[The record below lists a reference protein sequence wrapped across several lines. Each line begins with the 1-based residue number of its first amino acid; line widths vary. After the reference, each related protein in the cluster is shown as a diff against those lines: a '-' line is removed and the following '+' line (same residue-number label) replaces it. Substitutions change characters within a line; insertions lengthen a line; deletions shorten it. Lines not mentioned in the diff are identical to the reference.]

1 MAARRFFLAALCARG
16 LAHAATCIDTNPNCE
31 GWAAAGECLANPQYM
46 RSSCA
51 LSCDSCDDSVEISAD
66 GSVEGSAEGGAV
78 AGIPVSFVHA
88 LGDVAELEIT
98 WLGDGRGE
106 AESEVPIMTLHQMGE
121 RSTVTT
127 FIGHVFAVNEKATG
141 RRISR
146 VRMLPGRDIMTI
158 DAAHAKMHDTN
169 AADVK
174 LCADRYDSCPQRARD
189 GECERGPGWMV
200 MYCPRSCD
208 SCHLRDPQVMPG
220 DANAVHSARHK
231 RERPEGPCIRCSR

>member
-1 MAARRFFLAALCARG
+1 
-16 LAHAATCIDTNPNCE
+16 
-31 GWAAAGECLANPQYM
+31 M

-127 FIGHVFAVNEKATG
+127 FIGHVFAVNEKVTG

-189 GECERGPGWMV
+189 GECERKQLPLLVCSIPLSSSHVSGLRVPAFAYAARVPWCSMLI
-200 MYCPRSCD
+200 PR
-208 SCHLRDPQVMPG
+208 
-220 DANAVHSARHK
+220 
-231 RERPEGPCIRCSR
+231 